1 MTILS
6 LFTHPR
12 VNLNHGWWKGRL
24 FSKIVSSK
32 ITIKVVGYYL
42 NSIFLVFWIHVIALC
57 KENTLKCKWLFAEN
71 CHICTYCNLA
81 SRDQLLYKTR
91 WRLASLTFKGIVYTK
106 KEIPN
111 PVVPNLYDLI
121 SSANLI
127 TKEDILISKLLRF
140 HCTDKKCKSMGSEMV
155 WLATLFK
162 IYSFVFSRKKLMEL
176 HE

>member
-1 MTILS
+1 M
-6 LFTHPR
+6 
-12 VNLNHGWWKGRL
+12 
-24 FSKIVSSK
+24 
-32 ITIKVVGYYL
+32 
-42 NSIFLVFWIHVIALC
+42 
-57 KENTLKCKWLFAEN
+57 
-71 CHICTYCNLA
+71 
-81 SRDQLLYKTR
+81 
-91 WRLASLTFKGIVYTK
+91 
-106 KEIPN
+106 EIPN

-140 HCTDKKCKSMGSEMV
+140 HCTDKKFKSMESEMV